1 MISKSGQLEGESL
14 VRVRRDWRQGAALTA
29 ILFIAVV
36 VLSLIP
42 IVHEFEVRLGDTL
55 SRLAPAPKPASQ
67 VVVVL
72 IDEESLHMYGQ
83 WPWSRTLLAKLTSN
97 LSAAGAKVI
106 GLDILLSEPQAS
118 EPDRALSDALRKSDR
133 TVIVD
138 KIGTL
143 PDGPRWIEPLPEF
156 ARSAGVG
163 HAQAVLDPDSVC
175 RRFPP
180 LELTLDGPRWAF
192 AIELARKAAPQQ
204 AAWFIST
211 YGFTESESASPIGT
225 AKPTLVRIPFRSDG
239 FQTISAQAVL
249 DHRPLSL
256 VRDKPVLVGF
266 GQVEIGDRLTTPL
279 SGDLLTPGV
288 EIHAQILD
296 SILTGRTLREFP
308 LWLDGLLLLGVCA
321 LSVRIVP
328 YGFCWVRFVYLTAAI
343 VSIYVIAL
351 FLHRFVGRM
360 MPVGALVMAAI
371 LAPMVVYSA
380 QLIIVERNVTRQLL
394 RVRMW
399 LHRRDKDHARREE
412 GALSWKLELLQDLQ
426 TELGAAYE
434 LHRALLE
441 AMQDL
446 VAIFDGNG
454 NLLLRNEIFAAVC
467 LGNVEQLTLGQL
479 LERASLDPN
488 MPTLEKGQTW
498 EQEVYFEKELYLLH
512 LASLPP
518 TFLSPSSGT
527 ILRMTNLRAREER
540 DRARAE
546 ALGFITHELRTPLT
560 SIQGFAELMM
570 RYPDSP
576 SCAIAPQTIARE
588 SKRLLAVIN
597 SYLDLL
603 RMDAGAKSLQK
614 IEIDIHELVSQ
625 VFDIL
630 QPLATANG
638 MWLKLQVM
646 DEPALRALADPSL
659 ISGAILNLVSNAIK
673 YGRAGT
679 EIVASCLNRDNE
691 TVIAVSNQGEPIPA
705 DTIPRLFD
713 PYYRALDSGK
723 VASGW
728 GIGLAFVKRIAEK
741 HGGSVTVES
750 NVTGTTLEIHLPTD
764 ASVGV
769 RLKAS
774 A

>member
-1 MISKSGQLEGESL
+1 MSKSDQLEGGSL
-14 VRVRRDWRQGAALTA
+14 APVRRDWRQRAALTA
-29 ILFIAVV
+29 ILFAAVA

-42 IVHEFEVRLGDTL
+42 IVHQFEARLGDTL
-55 SRLAPAPKPASQ
+55 FRLAPVPKQASQ
-67 VVVVL
+67 VIVVL
-72 IDEESLHMYGQ
+72 IDEESLHTYGR
-83 WPWSRTLLAKLTSN
+83 WPWSRTLLAQLTSN
-97 LSAAGAKVI
+97 LSAASAQVI

-118 EPDRALSDALRKSDR
+118 EPDRALGDALRKSGR

-138 KIGTL
+138 KIGNF
-143 PDGPRWIEPLPEF
+143 PEGPRWIEPLPEF
-156 ARSAGVG
+156 AQWAGVG
-163 HAQAVLDPDSVC
+163 HAQAVLDPDIVC

-204 AAWFIST
+204 TARFISNH
-211 YGFTESESASPIGT
+211 GFSESDSASPIGR
-225 AKPTLVRIPFRSDG
+225 AKPTLIPIPFRRDG
-239 FQTISAQAVL
+239 FQTISARTVL
-249 DHRPLSL
+249 DHSALSL
-256 VRDKPVLVGF
+256 VRGRPVLVGF
-266 GQVEIGDRLTTPL
+266 GSVEIGDRLATPL
-279 SGDLLTPGV
+279 SSDLPAPGV

-308 LWLDGLLLLGVCA
+308 LWLDGLLWLVICA
-321 LSVRIVP
+321 LSVRIVQHG
-328 YGFCWVRFVYLTAAI
+328 YGWDRFAYLTAAV
-343 VSIYVIAL
+343 VSIYAIAL
-351 FLHRFVGRM
+351 FLYWFVGRM
-360 MPVGALVMAAI
+360 MPVGALVMAVV

-380 QLIIVERNVTRQLL
+380 ELVIVERSVTRQLL
-394 RVRMW
+394 SLRMW
-399 LHRRDKDHARREE
+399 LHRHERDYTRHE
-412 GALSWKLELLQDLQ
+412 GPLSWKLELLQDLQ

-454 NLLLRNEIFAAVC
+454 NLLLSNDIFAAAC
-467 LGNVEQLTLGQL
+467 LAIVERRTLNEL
-479 LERASLDPN
+479 RERLSLDTN
-488 MPTLEKGQTW
+488 TPTLEQGLTW

-512 LASLPP
+512 LAPLPP
-518 TFLSPSSGT
+518 TFLSPSGGT
-527 ILRMTNLRAREER
+527 VLRMTSLRTREER

-560 SIQGFAELMM
+560 SIQGFAELMT

-576 SCAIAPQTIARE
+576 ACAVAPQTIVRE
-588 SKRLLAVIN
+588 SKRLLAVIS

-603 RMDAGAKSLQK
+603 QVDAGAKSLQK
-614 IEIDIHELVSQ
+614 VEIDVRELVSQ

-630 QPLATANG
+630 QPLATANR
-638 MWLKLQVM
+638 MWLTLQVM
-646 DEPALRALADPSL
+646 DESALRPLADPSL
-659 ISGAILNLVSNAIK
+659 INGAVLNLVSNAIK

-679 EIVASCLNRDNE
+679 EIIASCWNRENE
-691 TVIAVSNQGEPIPA
+691 TVIAVYNQGEPIPA
-705 DTIPRLFD
+705 DSISRLFD
-713 PYYRALDSGK
+713 PYYRAPESGK
-723 VASGW
+723 VAPGW

-750 NVTGTTLEIHLPTD
+750 NVTGTTLEIHLPAD

-769 RLKAS
+769 SSKVS